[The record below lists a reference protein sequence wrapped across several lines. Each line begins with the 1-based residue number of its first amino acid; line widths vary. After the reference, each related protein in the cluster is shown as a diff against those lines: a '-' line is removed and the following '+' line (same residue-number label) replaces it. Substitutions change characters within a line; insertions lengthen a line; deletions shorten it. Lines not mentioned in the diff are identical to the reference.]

1 MFKNWLTVK
10 GITKEQFEAMTT
22 EKQSEL
28 QGQYLEHLETE
39 IGKKAANDDVTA
51 LKTQIEELKKNADVT
66 AVKSAIDTLEGKIAA
81 LESGKAD
88 TNAVEIKSFNE
99 YIEKTI
105 MNSKEDIEKFASGQE
120 KKITLKSPVTIAT
133 SNTIDAIGSASH
145 YLLTAFTGIISPLR
159 KRILTY
165 LQNVSVGT
173 ISAPHAM
180 WVEELDEQGNPI
192 FIAEGTGKPQVS
204 VRYEEREMKVRKIAA
219 FVKVTKEMLRD
230 LPQLISYVQSNL
242 TKRIDINTENGLFVG
257 DGLGQNLSG
266 ITEYAVP
273 FTGGGLTATDP
284 TFADV
289 FRALALQ
296 VEKQNGIA
304 SAVFVKPDI
313 LAQMDVEKDSEG
325 RYIIPPFRSPLN
337 GNEVAGIRLISTN
350 ALGVSDP
357 DFVGGD
363 LSVVQVRFR
372 EGMTME
378 MDRTGNDF
386 TENKYTILAE
396 QELVQFVSANDVQVL
411 VQGDM
416 ATAIAAITAS

>member
-1 MFKNWLTVK
+1 
-10 GITKEQFEAMTT
+10 
-22 EKQSEL
+22 
-28 QGQYLEHLETE
+28 
-39 IGKKAANDDVTA
+39 
-51 LKTQIEELKKNADVT
+51 
-66 AVKSAIDTLEGKIAA
+66 
-81 LESGKAD
+81 
-88 TNAVEIKSFNE
+88 
-99 YIEKTI
+99 
-105 MNSKEDIEKFASGQE
+105 
-120 KKITLKSPVTIAT
+120 
-133 SNTIDAIGSASH
+133 
-145 YLLTAFTGIISPLR
+145 
-159 KRILTY
+159 
-165 LQNVSVGT
+165 
-173 ISAPHAM
+173 M

-192 FIAEGTGKPQVS
+192 FIAEGAGKPQVS